1 VTIRLG
7 PGTVS
12 AAALLVSL
20 LVAIAAGPVPLG
32 RAAGSRQGGAGA
44 GAGPDPSDAEI
55 RTLCGTACHRLP
67 PPDVLPRAAW
77 RDTIV
82 RMSLMRSGEAETP
95 ETFERQAASLPD
107 DMRRAIAYYESRAP
121 AALAE
126 PEPWPAVE
134 PDSQP
139 RFERRALSPPDA
151 PPPGVAHLAL
161 LDIAGDKR
169 LELIVSDMR
178 HGLVVAHRP
187 YVKGD
192 GLVQLARVAHPAH
205 AAMADLDRD
214 GTRDLVV
221 ADLGSF
227 LPADH
232 RDGAVVWLR
241 GQRSYAPFVDSTVA
255 PALPRVA
262 AVEPGD
268 FDGDGDAEL
277 AVAAF
282 GWRKSGSLL
291 VIDRQWDAGAK
302 PQSADRVLDPRTG
315 ATHAIPA
322 DLDRD
327 GRLDIVAL
335 FAQEHESVTA
345 FMNAGSRTFRAQT
358 IYAAPHPNW
367 GSSGIQVVDLD
378 GDGDLDVLLAH
389 GDTFD
394 DLIVKPYHG
403 IQWLE
408 NRGAFPFV
416 EHTLAALPGVLRARA
431 ADLDS
436 DGDLDILAAS
446 MVFGAAGTAAAKL
459 ASIVWLERLQTGEFR
474 RHTFEMGSP
483 THAAIDAGD
492 FDLDGDVD
500 FVVGN
505 FANAGSSPSS
515 WVEIWE
521 NKAK

>member
-1 VTIRLG
+1 VTFSFG

-12 AAALLVSL
+12 AAAPLISL
-20 LVAIAAGPVPLG
+20 LVAIGAGSVPHTRATSAG
-32 RAAGSRQGGAGA
+32 QGGTGGAAGS
-44 GAGPDPSDAEI
+44 DLSDAGT
-55 RTLCGTACHRLP
+55 RALCGTACHRLP
-67 PPDVLPRAAW
+67 PADVLPRASW

-82 RMSLMRSGEAETP
+82 RMSLIRSGEAETP

-107 DMRRAIAYYESRAP
+107 DMRRAVAYYEARAP
-121 AALAE
+121 AALAD
-126 PEPWPAVE
+126 PEPWPAPE
-134 PDSQP
+134 PGAQP
-139 RFERRALSPPDA
+139 RFEVRAIAPPDA

-187 YVKGD
+187 YVKED
-192 GLVQLARVAHPAH
+192 GFVQLARVPHPAH
-205 AAMADLDRD
+205 ATLADLDRD
-214 GTRDLVV
+214 GTPDLVV

-232 RDGAVVWLR
+232 RDGAVVWLH
-241 GQRSYAPFVDSTVA
+241 GQRSYAPFVDSRIA
-255 PALPRVA
+255 SALPRVA

-291 VIDRQWDAGAK
+291 LIDRQWDAGAK
-302 PQSADRVLDPRTG
+302 PQSDDRVLDPRTG
-315 ATHAIPA
+315 AIHAIPA

-345 FMNAGSRTFRAQT
+345 YMNRGSGTFRAQT

-408 NRGAFPFV
+408 NRGTFPFV

-431 ADLDS
+431 VDLDS
-436 DGDLDILAAS
+436 DGDLDVLAAS
-446 MVFGAAGTAAAKL
+446 MVFGAAGAVAAKL
-459 ASIVWLERLQTGEFR
+459 ASIVWLERLPNRQFR
-474 RHTFEMGSP
+474 RHTLEMGSP

-505 FANAGSSPSS
+505 FSNAGSTPAS
-515 WVEIWE
+515 WVQIWE
-521 NKAK
+521 NKTK